1 LIEHCLTSPVST
13 NTVGYRLLATEI
25 LTNRPTAVAT

>member
-1 LIEHCLTSPVST
+1 LIEHGLTSPVST

-25 LTNRPTAVAT
+25 LTNTAVAT